1 MNRPTAAFAAT
12 CAISLLLAASPSGQ
26 APAVP
31 ATPAAT
37 DANQDALRARNAATF
52 DAVWTTVR
60 DTHWDP
66 TLGGVDWPA
75 VRAELLPRAEAAA
88 DDAALRVILMDAL
101 GRLKQSHFTII
112 PGELSAATEDEPANT
127 PAAANTA
134 SDTPASTP
142 STDAPRAGDNTPG
155 HPATAPAP
163 RPTRVAREGHCG
175 ATLSFMARAG
185 ATSAWDAIVTAVEPG
200 SPAEKVG
207 ISPGMR
213 VSAIDGRPLG
223 ERLPPGDGL
232 ERYERAQVAYAL
244 TTADP
249 GTTRTWR
256 IEPIGAEASD
266 VTVTYTADERPHS
279 KFGSLP
285 SLPTEL
291 TWRHLDQTERERW
304 GAGNH
309 EIGLIRFNIW
319 LIPVARPFDQAMDT
333 LRTADGIVIDLRGN
347 PGGIGAMA
355 MGIAGHFTPEISDLG
370 EMRTRDTTL
379 HFNTNPRRVSTT
391 GVAVQPYNG
400 PVAILVDDA
409 TASTSEIFA
418 GGMQYLGRAKVFGER
433 TAGAA
438 LPAIMLP
445 LPNGDVFL
453 HAVADYRLPNGNAL
467 EASGVKPDN
476 ARPYTRADYA
486 REGDPALAEAVRW
499 IAAQPTAAR

>member
-1 MNRPTAAFAAT
+1 VTTVAAIGTSAAADNT
-12 CAISLLLAASPSGQ
+12 PRASL
-26 APAVP
+26 
-31 ATPAAT
+31 
-37 DANQDALRARNAATF
+37 NAATF
-52 DAVWTTVR
+52 EAVWTTVR

-75 VRAELLPRAEAAA
+75 VRVELLPRAEAAA

-112 PGELSAATEDEPANT
+112 PGELSAATEDEPTNT
-127 PAAANTA
+127 PTAAGTA
-134 SDTPASTP
+134 SDTAATAASP
-142 STDAPRAGDNTPG
+142 DAPRAG
-155 HPATAPAP
+155 ATDAPTTTPAP

-175 ATLSFMARAG
+175 ATVSFMARAG
-185 ATSAWDAIVTAVEPG
+185 TADRWDAVVTAVEPG
-200 SPAEKVG
+200 SPAEKAG

-213 VSAIDGRPLG
+213 VAAIDGRPLG

-266 VTVTYTADERPHS
+266 VTVTYAADERPHS

-309 EIGLIRFNIW
+309 EIGLVRFNIW

-391 GVAVQPYNG
+391 GVAVQPYTG

-476 ARPYTRADYA
+476 ARPYTRADFA

-499 IAAQPTAAR
+499 IAAQPAAAR

>member
-26 APAVP
+26 APAAP
-31 ATPAAT
+31 ATAAAT
-37 DANQDALRARNAATF
+37 DANQDAVRARNAATF
-52 DAVWTTVR
+52 EAVWTTVR

-75 VRAELLPRAEAAA
+75 VRVELLPRAEAAA

-112 PGELSAATEDEPANT
+112 PGELSAATEDEPTNT
-127 PAAANTA
+127 PTA
-134 SDTPASTP
+134 
-142 STDAPRAGDNTPG
+142 TDAPT
-155 HPATAPAP
+155 ATPAP

-175 ATLSFMARAG
+175 ATVSFMARA
-185 ATSAWDAIVTAVEPG
+185 SAADRWDAVVTAVEPG
-200 SPAEKVG
+200 SPAEKAG

-213 VSAIDGRPLG
+213 VAAIDGRPLG

-266 VTVTYTADERPHS
+266 VTVTYAADERPHS

-309 EIGLIRFNIW
+309 EIGLVRFNIW

-391 GVAVQPYNG
+391 GVAVQPYTG

-476 ARPYTRADYA
+476 ARPYTRADFA

-499 IAAQPTAAR
+499 IAAQPAAAR

>member
-26 APAVP
+26 TPAVP
-31 ATPAAT
+31 ASPAAA
-37 DANQDALRARNAATF
+37 DATQDAARARNAATF
-52 DAVWTTVR
+52 EAVWTTVR

-88 DDAALRVILMDAL
+88 DDAALRVVLMDAL

-112 PGELSAATEDEPANT
+112 PGELSAATEDEPADT
-127 PAAANTA
+127 PGAANTTT
-134 SDTPASTP
+134 DTPASTP
-142 STDAPRAGDNTPG
+142 STDAPRASDNTPDQ
-155 HPATAPAP
+155 PAPTPAP

-175 ATLSFMARAG
+175 ATISFMARAG
-185 ATSAWDAIVTAVEPG
+185 AANLWDAVVTAVEPG
-200 SPAEKVG
+200 SPAEKAG

-213 VSAIDGRPLG
+213 VAAIDGRPLG

-256 IEPIGAEASD
+256 IEPIGAEARD
-266 VTVTYTADERPHS
+266 VPVTYAADERPHS

-304 GAGNH
+304 GGGNH

-319 LIPVARPFDQAMDT
+319 LIPVASST
-333 LRTADGIVIDLRGN
+333 VRTVTTPCRAPSSGL
-347 PGGIGAMA
+347 
-355 MGIAGHFTPEISDLG
+355 GHG
-370 EMRTRDTTL
+370 RA
-379 HFNTNPRRVSTT
+379 RV
-391 GVAVQPYNG
+391 
-400 PVAILVDDA
+400 PVAI
-409 TASTSEIFA
+409 SSRSYPTSS
-418 GGMQYLGRAKVFGER
+418 
-433 TAGAA
+433 
-438 LPAIMLP
+438 P
-445 LPNGDVFL
+445 LPSL
-453 HAVADYRLPNGNAL
+453 TTWL
-467 EASGVKPDN
+467 
-476 ARPYTRADYA
+476 TRS
-486 REGDPALAEAVRW
+486 R
-499 IAAQPTAAR
+499 PTAATPRRQSASTRRSRGSLVRSAATQPLRTCLDSGGRS